1 MIIKKSYYDM
11 LKWICR
17 NTVRKA
23 VLIPDIR
30 SVVKNSICYIPEMD
44 LCVALYECDDIYV
57 INKLRVCPAMLDKKE
72 KKAWEVEE
80 LTDLDQKAIQE
91 YIKSN
96 GSCEVIYKE
105 KI

>member
-1 MIIKKSYYDM
+1 M
-11 LKWICR
+11 LKYLGK
-17 NTVRKA
+17 NTAYKA
-23 VLIPDIR
+23 TLSFTLGTADT
-30 SVVKNSICYIPEMD
+30 SICYIPEME
-44 LCVALYECDDIYV
+44 LYIDFYEGN
-57 INKLRVCPAMLDKKE
+57 NKYIFHQMRVCPAFLDRKVKYL
-72 KKAWEVEE
+72 WDIEE